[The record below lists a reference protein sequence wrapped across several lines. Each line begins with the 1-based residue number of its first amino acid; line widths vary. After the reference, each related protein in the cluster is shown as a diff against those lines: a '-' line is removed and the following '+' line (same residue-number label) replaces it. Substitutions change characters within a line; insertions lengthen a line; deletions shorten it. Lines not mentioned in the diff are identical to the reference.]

1 MNTVII
7 SIIALSVILGGILI
21 GIVYNFF
28 MGDNQDR
35 KNIEISI
42 YNSNGYLVQK
52 IEGPCTIRQEPFY
65 SNRWTIENESTGETY
80 TIRNPGTIITKE
92 SNK

>member
-1 MNTVII
+1 MLI
-7 SIIALSVILGGILI
+7 SLI
-21 GIVYNFF
+21 GMVICGYICTA
-28 MGDNQDR
+28 DNQDR

-65 SNRWTIENESTGETY
+65 SNKWTIENESTGETY
-80 TIRNPGTIITKE
+80 IIRNPGTIITKE
-92 SNK
+92 K

>member
-1 MNTVII
+1 MLI
-7 SIIALSVILGGILI
+7 SLI
-21 GIVYNFF
+21 GMVIYAYICTA
-28 MGDNQDR
+28 DNQKT
-35 KNIEISI
+35 KNVEITI
-42 YNSNGYLVQK
+42 YNSNGYLIQK
-52 IEGPCTIRQEPFY
+52 IEGPCTMRSEPFC